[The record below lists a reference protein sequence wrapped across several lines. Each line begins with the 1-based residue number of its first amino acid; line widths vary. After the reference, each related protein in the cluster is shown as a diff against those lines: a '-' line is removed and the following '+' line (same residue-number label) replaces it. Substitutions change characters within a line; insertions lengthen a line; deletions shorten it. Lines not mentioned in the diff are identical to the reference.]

1 MKDYT
6 IKHQDRIK
14 LLESYNELL
23 SILTTIQECN
33 DLWLSDVGKLQS
45 LDYRLR
51 SILGFDTES
60 DSHYYANYKL
70 KEDCK
75 PSKKGA

>member
-1 MKDYT
+1 MKQFN
-6 IKHQDRIK
+6 IKHEDRIK

-23 SILTTIQECN
+23 SILTNIQECN

-51 SILGFDTES
+51 SILQFDTEVN
-60 DSHYYANYKL
+60 HYYANYKL
-70 KEDCK
+70 KEDCEN
-75 PSKKGA
+75 KKGA